1 MPDFKDLHA
10 FVFDAYGTLFH
21 IGSLDKKLSTIFGEK
36 ANEVAHIWRSK
47 QLEYTWLRTLMG
59 SYQPFSIVTGEAL
72 RLACNKVGVPLT
84 EDSQKELVEQY
95 GALDAFPEVVEVLA
109 SLSQSFRL
117 AILSNANPEMLERA
131 ADINGL
137 SPHMEC
143 ILSVDKVRAF
153 KPHPSVYQIAVNALD
168 LEKEKIGFIST
179 NTWDVAGAS
188 AFGFKAIHLNRFGT
202 VQDEL
207 GLEKA
212 PQITSLSQLLE

>member
-1 MPDFKDLHA
+1 MPDFTDLDA

-21 IGSLDKKLSTIFGEK
+21 IGSLDKKLSSLFGAK
-36 ANEVAHIWRSK
+36 ATEVGPLWRSK

-59 SYQPFSIVTGEAL
+59 SYEPFSTVTAEAL
-72 RLACNKVGVPLT
+72 QAACNKVGVPLM
-84 EDSQKELVEQY
+84 EDVQKELVDQY
-95 GALDAFPEVVEVLA
+95 GALDAFPEVVEVL
-109 SLSQSFRL
+109 STLSQSFRL

-131 ADINGL
+131 AEMNGL
-137 SPHMEC
+137 SPHMEH

-168 LEKEKIGFIST
+168 LEKDKIGFIST

-188 AFGFKAIHLNRFGT
+188 AFGFKAIHLNRFNT

-207 GLEKA
+207 GLAKA
-212 PQITSLSQLLE
+212 PQISSLAQLLE